1 MRVASAGNNWM
12 CTASMETEPPEEIAP
27 YLTDAKE
34 GLMMFDCGVNSPML
48 CCLAAATSS
57 RPGTISNHNGHR

>member
-12 CTASMETEPPEEIAP
+12 CTASMETEPPEEIAR

-34 GLMMFDCGVNSPML
+34 GLMMFDCVNSPML
-48 CCLAAATSS
+48 CCCAAATSS
-57 RPGTISNHNGHR
+57 RPENLGDCLES